1 MRKFSKKLNFFNFG
15 IDRPLKAAHEVG
27 IKHILGDGNL
37 RNVIMQAKTLYDSG
51 VKTKE
56 ELVQMVADIIEPYRE
71 SDYYDALYGF
81 MIQDEPDASK
91 FEVLE
96 FGREIFEE
104 AAPGLMFYVNLF
116 PVIATGA
123 QLSGTSEPITY
134 DAYLSQYMNKV
145 KTDYISYDHYP
156 LYSSGTGTSIEASF
170 LYNMDLIRLYIKKYK
185 VGANDCQI
193 DLKIL

>member
-1 MRKFSKKLNFFNFG
+1 M
-15 IDRPLKAAHEVG
+15 G

-104 AAPGLMFYVNLF
+104 AAPGLMF
-116 PVIATGA
+116 
-123 QLSGTSEPITY
+123 
-134 DAYLSQYMNKV
+134 
-145 KTDYISYDHYP
+145 
-156 LYSSGTGTSIEASF
+156 
-170 LYNMDLIRLYIKKYK
+170 
-185 VGANDCQI
+185 
-193 DLKIL
+193 